1 LQKETK
7 NKGVTMP
14 AITLKNIPNDLYDQI
29 KKSASM
35 NYRSINGEI
44 LYRLHHSLGYEP
56 IDPELLL
63 QKIDRLQKK
72 IILPKLTDKTLE
84 LAKTESEF
92 RNVLTLYIRQAHL
105 SLEDAQNI
113 MNEAEEFLTGN
124 EYEVNS
130 FEVFDLVSS
139 SNCSAYDCAF
149 VALAK
154 RLGLDFYTSDKKV
167 LKEFPDIASDLK
179 KFQQ

>member
-1 LQKETK
+1 
-7 NKGVTMP
+7 MP

-44 LYRLHHSLGYEP
+44 LYRLHYSLGYEP

-84 LAKTESEF
+84 LAKTEG
-92 RNVLTLYIRQAHL
+92 R
-105 SLEDAQNI
+105 
-113 MNEAEEFLTGN
+113 
-124 EYEVNS
+124 
-130 FEVFDLVSS
+130 
-139 SNCSAYDCAF
+139 
-149 VALAK
+149 
-154 RLGLDFYTSDKKV
+154 
-167 LKEFPDIASDLK
+167 P
-179 KFQQ
+179 